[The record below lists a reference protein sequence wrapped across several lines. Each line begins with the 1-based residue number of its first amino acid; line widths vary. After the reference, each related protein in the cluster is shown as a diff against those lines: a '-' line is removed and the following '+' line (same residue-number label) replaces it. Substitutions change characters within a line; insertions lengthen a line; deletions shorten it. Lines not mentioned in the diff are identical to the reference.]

1 MYICVGFYQK
11 DVHVFGKVVLCVLA
25 YPSQSCVYMYI
36 DFLKV
41 DQRYTFVF
49 SCTKGIETQ
58 IHKSIK
64 KKERENYYQNQAIK
78 SKETT
83 EV

>member
-11 DVHVFGKVVLCVLA
+11 AVHVFGKVVLCVLA

-49 SCTKGIETQ
+49 ACTKGIGTQ
-58 IHKSIK
+58 IHKFI
-64 KKERENYYQNQAIK
+64 KKERRLLLK
-78 SKETT
+78 SSNK
-83 EV
+83 VKRDN